1 MRNQAES
8 PLLRLPGELRNRIYE
23 LAVGGNIIVVTKS
36 YKRWRK
42 TSVYLTSADPSG
54 PDAKSA
60 QASIRAPVSGIFT
73 IGLVCRQLHRETA
86 LSQYAKN
93 LFHFDSMTAGQIL
106 LESLNSAQRALLTSI
121 SIQVGTYFV
130 TRWFF
135 GWVID
140 LRTSLDETGISLPK
154 LKHVYFGPE
163 LVKGTHWDDEEAILN
178 RIGVWHNMKIGS
190 GRNEGISFILLD
202 VFSGME
208 NRDQAKT
215 IILNWDGEAS
225 V

>member
-1 MRNQAES
+1 MTES
-8 PLLRLPGELRNRIYE
+8 SLLRLPGELRNHIYE

-36 YKRWRK
+36 YKRPGK
-42 TSVYLTSADPSG
+42 TLVYLTSANTSG
-54 PDAKSA
+54 PDARSA
-60 QASIRAPVSGIFT
+60 QVSIRAPVSGIFT
-73 IGLVCRQLHRETA
+73 IGLVCRQLHREAA
-86 LSQYAKN
+86 LSQYVKN
-93 LFHFDSMTAGQIL
+93 LFHFDSMIAGQIL

-121 SIQVGTYFV
+121 FIQVGTYFV

-135 GWVID
+135 DWVID

-154 LKHVYFGPE
+154 LKHVYFSPE
-163 LVKGTHWDDEEAILN
+163 LVKGTPWDDEEAILN
-178 RIGVWHNMKIGS
+178 KIGIWCNLKIGS

>member
-1 MRNQAES
+1 MTES

-23 LAVGGNIIVVTKS
+23 LAVGRNIIVVTKS
-36 YKRWRK
+36 YKRPVK
-42 TSVYLTSADPSG
+42 ASVYLTSAKTSG

-60 QASIRAPVSGIFT
+60 QVSIRAPVSGIFT
-73 IGLVCRQLHRETA
+73 IGLVCRQLNREIA
-86 LSQYAKN
+86 LIQYANN

-106 LESLNSAQRALLTSI
+106 LDSLNNAQRALLTSI
-121 SIQVGTYFV
+121 SIKIGNYFV

-135 GWVID
+135 DWVID

-154 LKHVYFGPE
+154 LKHVYFSPE
-163 LVKGTHWDDEEAILN
+163 LVKGTPWDDEEAILHS
-178 RIGVWHNMKIGS
+178 IGIWCDLKIGS

-202 VFSGME
+202 VFSGLE

-215 IILNWDGEAS
+215 IKLNWDGETC

>member
-1 MRNQAES
+1 MTES

-36 YKRWRK
+36 YTRPGK
-42 TSVYLTSADPSG
+42 TSVCLTSANTSG

-93 LFHFDSMTAGQIL
+93 LFHFDNMYHGRDFVD
-106 LESLNSAQRALLTSI
+106 SLSSAQRALLTSI
-121 SIQVGTYFV
+121 SVNVEDYFRSDFSWNFISSTWTWRSVVDTDTEIFLPQLESVYISAQDPKGSFLAAEEEVLHTVG
-130 TRWFF
+130 R
-135 GWVID
+135 
-140 LRTSLDETGISLPK
+140 K
-154 LKHVYFGPE
+154 LKI
-163 LVKGTHWDDEEAILN
+163 GTSRKEGVSLIILN
-178 RIGVWHNMKIGS
+178 
-190 GRNEGISFILLD
+190 
-202 VFSGME
+202 VFRGTE
-208 NRDQAKT
+208 NRDQAKM
-215 IILNWDGEAS
+215 IKLSWNGEAF